1 MPCRFEKDDSFKR
14 SLRVRVVDKGWLKIE
29 FYNSREKKPENK
41 LCKLE
46 MDLPPRKRDIKVKV
60 SLGKKQY
67 CKDVVLTSVSNQINW
82 TKPNAVFLTSSLWA
96 GRLGA

>member
-1 MPCRFEKDDSFKR
+1 MPCRFVKDDSFKR

-67 CKDVVLTSVSNQINW
+67 CKDVVLTSVSKQN
-82 TKPNAVFLTSSLWA
+82 KLD
-96 GRLGA
+96 

>member
-46 MDLPPRKRDIKVKV
+46 MDLPPRKRGIEVRV
-60 SLGKKQY
+60 LSGKKQY
-67 CKDVVLTSVSNQINW
+67 CKDVVLTSVSKQN
-82 TKPNAVFLTSSLWA
+82 KLD
-96 GRLGA
+96 

>member
-29 FYNSREKKPENK
+29 FYNSREQKTENK

-46 MDLPPRKRDIKVKV
+46 MDLPPRKRDIEVRV
-60 SLGKKQY
+60 LSGKKQY
-67 CKDVVLTSVSNQINW
+67 CKDVVLTSVSKQN
-82 TKPNAVFLTSSLWA
+82 KLD
-96 GRLGA
+96 

>member
-46 MDLPPRKRDIKVKV
+46 MDLPPRKRDIEVRV
-60 SLGKKQY
+60 LSGKKQS
-67 CKDVVLTSVSNQINW
+67 CKDVVLTSVSKQN
-82 TKPNAVFLTSSLWA
+82 KLD
-96 GRLGA
+96 

>member
-46 MDLPPRKRDIKVKV
+46 MDLPPRKRDIEVKV
-60 SLGKKQY
+60 SLGEKQHF
-67 CKDVVLTSVSNQINW
+67 KDLVLTSVSNQN
-82 TKPNAVFLTSSLWA
+82 KLD
-96 GRLGA
+96 

>member
-14 SLRVRVVDKGWLKIE
+14 SLRVRVVNKGWLKIE

-46 MDLPPRKRDIKVKV
+46 MDLPPRKRDIEVKV

-67 CKDVVLTSVSNQINW
+67 CKDVVLTSVSKQN
-82 TKPNAVFLTSSLWA
+82 KLD
-96 GRLGA
+96 